1 MKTYLMFAL
10 LAFSLCPSIAEGHTF
25 SYHPH
30 DSNVGL
36 ASYYGKECAKRPM
49 ANGQKFDPNKAT
61 AASFAYPLGTRL
73 AVTNLRNGKTVTVTI
88 TDRGPNKRLNRLID
102 LSESAAVILG
112 YHHDGLTMVSVEV
125 LNYSGEKEEENDS
138 R

>member
-10 LAFSLCPSIAEGHTF
+10 IAFSLCPSIAEGRTF

-30 DSNVGL
+30 DPNVGL

-61 AASFAYPLGTRL
+61 AASYAYPLGTKVV
-73 AVTNLRNGKTVTVTI
+73 VTNLRNGKTISVTI

-102 LSESAAVILG
+102 LSESAAVTLG
-112 YHHDGLTMVSVEV
+112 YHHDGLTIVSVEV
-125 LNYSGEKEEENDS
+125 LTQNESKVLLQ
-138 R
+138 